1 MQLKGYQRKFL
12 RSLAHDLNPSAFIGK
27 NDLSDGVYSSIEDA
41 FKNNEL
47 IKIKILNK
55 DNLDSLVNSIERN
68 CCCNIVGSIGK
79 ILIAYKKNIDP
90 EKRKISLP
98 CK

>member
-1 MQLKGYQRKFL
+1 MKLKGYQRKHL
-12 RSLAHDLNPSAFIGK
+12 RSLAHDLKPTAFIGK
-27 NDLSDGVYSSIEDA
+27 NDLFPGVFCSIDDA

-47 IKIKILNK
+47 IKIKLFNK
-55 DNLDSLVNSIERN
+55 DNFEKLVSSLEDN
-68 CCCNIVGSIGK
+68 CNCSVVGSIGK

-98 CK
+98 YK

>member
-12 RSLAHDLNPSAFIGK
+12 RSLAHDLKPTAFIGR
-27 NDLSDGVYSSIEDA
+27 NDMSDGVFLSIKDA

-47 IKIKILNK
+47 IKIKLLNTNELK
-55 DNLDSLVNSIERN
+55 KIVLSIEDN

-98 CK
+98 SK